1 MPIPRAVEEKVFE
14 YLNDYRYERC
24 QKIRD
29 GRKAVF
35 FLHDQR
41 RFVSTFPEPVPI
53 WLTQS
58 LRESFCA
65 ASTRLWHF
73 AGPLEAQKYAIRAV
87 LLADVRQRVPLVN

>member
-1 MPIPRAVEEKVFE
+1 MAIPSQVEERIFE
-14 YLNDYRYERC
+14 FVNDYRSERC

-29 GRKAVF
+29 GRQAVF

-41 RFVSTFPEPVPI
+41 RFVSTFPEPVPV

-73 AGPLEAQKYAIRAV
+73 AGPLEAQQYATRAV
-87 LLADVRQRVPLVN
+87 MLVDIRQRVPLIK